1 MVTISI
7 DRLYPHPQNPR
18 RDVGDISEL
27 TESIKANGVFQ
38 NLTVTRAGQA
48 CRRE

>member
-1 MVTISI
+1 MEMISI

-27 TESIKANGVFQ
+27 RSLIRKAKGEQV
-38 NLTVTRAGQA
+38 
-48 CRRE
+48 